1 MSRVSKPS
9 MWHSSWLAVGT
20 GTLAVG
26 TAVALAFPSSPP
38 LAVAAA
44 SALGAAG
51 GALVAESQ
59 RRHGAG
65 ALSSEISSEILA
77 KLTALEHSHAQILTE
92 LQRLGNPLPKRAKA
106 SPVPTAVDAP
116 FRVLPAPM
124 DLGAVERVAAWL
136 APRQIAVRG
145 YRVPTAEDGVLD
157 EIAWHLGQNYRY
169 LEKFYQQIK
178 KSSIDRG
185 RKFVFNLSGIPEVER
200 QAIQDFCWALR
211 TNPYWQSRYVSARE
225 QMEVMPI
232 TSPILCNF
240 LEGGWLESFVAQQVQ
255 GWFTQNGW
263 EHVGGRG
270 LQVTFP
276 EPLAEGQQNFELDCF
291 WLVAGQ
297 PLWLECKVGLNYKQA
312 LSRYAQQRL
321 VLGLSKAHSF
331 LVLTDITPE
340 EALGYTPLGE
350 ITLVS
355 IDRLVAQVAA
365 VWPYP
370 DTPIDGAS

>member
-1 MSRVSKPS
+1 ML
-9 MWHSSWLAVGT
+9 HSSWLTVGT
-20 GTLAVG
+20 STLIAG
-26 TAVALAFPSSPP
+26 TAVVLIFPSSQPM
-38 LAVAAA
+38 VVVAA

-51 GALVAESQ
+51 GALLTQS
-59 RRHGAG
+59 RRDK
-65 ALSSEISSEILA
+65 ETPEILA
-77 KLTALEHSHAQILTE
+77 RIEALERSLGE
-92 LQRLGNPLPKRAKA
+92 LRELRGNPQPKRSVP
-106 SPVPTAVDAP
+106 SPALAAAP
-116 FRVLPAPM
+116 VQALPSPLN
-124 DLGAVERVAAWL
+124 LGAIDERVTVWFAA
-136 APRQIAVRG
+136 RRIAVRG
-145 YRVPTAEDGVLD
+145 YRVPTAEDAVLND
-157 EIAWHLGQNYRY
+157 LAWRLGQNYRC

-178 KSSIDRG
+178 KAAIDQG
-185 RKFVFNLSGIPEVER
+185 RKFIFNLSGIPAAER

-240 LEGGWLESFVAQQVQ
+240 LEGGWLEAFVAQQVQ
-255 GWFTQNGW
+255 GWLTQNGW

-276 EPLAEGQQNFELDCF
+276 EPLADGQQNFELDLF

-312 LSRYAQQRL
+312 LSRYAKQRT
-321 VLGLSKAHSF
+321 VLGIDKARSF

-350 ITLVS
+350 VTLVS
-355 IDRLVAQVAA
+355 IDNLIAQVAA
-365 VWPYP
+365 VWSYP
-370 DTPIDGAS
+370 DTAGDGTS